1 MRKFAI
7 SNPFRSLSE
16 IKHSFLR
23 LLKSAYKW
31 QLWRKHYI
39 QSILKSKTFC
49 FCNLIHIR
57 HFVQLNNFNDNN
69 RSKNID
75 AYQVYEILEFDFPL
89 LKENNIWITCMN
101 MSYNKIIKIK
111 WTNIKVN
118 FLEFDTLLATFGCL
132 FLVNGTGK
140 RKSVDRQQNV
150 SSSINW

>member
-1 MRKFAI
+1 MRLRFTNNNYIFYPNMRKFAI

-69 RSKNID
+69 YKLFKCCFLSKGEKPLKFQYFIYLVGVYIFD
-75 AYQVYEILEFDFPL
+75 AIVVIEIIELNE
-89 LKENNIWITCMN
+89 MSN
-101 MSYNKIIKIK
+101 MY
-111 WTNIKVN
+111 
-118 FLEFDTLLATFGCL
+118 
-132 FLVNGTGK
+132 
-140 RKSVDRQQNV
+140 
-150 SSSINW
+150 